1 MGFILSPFMA
11 ISEER
16 VERVL
21 SRLKRLNRCV
31 DLENVPE
38 GCQCAIRT
46 IRNDGTSNCKNGVR
60 YCFSLSN
67 GTCRFTCGLVNH
79 KRSGYQDCVDGVV
92 AEVLVC
98 TGRNRFVVSH
108 LEVTRESGMGNPMAS
123 LGTPTEQIQYFQ
135 ETIAHLARERSVAD
149 ESRELA
155 RTERENLYNY
165 MLSQSRIINTTNL
178 RINALNRLKDDLRK
192 HMTFRLPWCDDVE
205 KQDALC
211 AICHVA
217 DMSQENSGHLRQ
229 CSHQFHHKCIETW
242 FKNRRTCP
250 ICREDCNVDNYYV

>member
-1 MGFILSPFMA
+1 MA
-11 ISEER
+11 IPEER

-21 SRLKRLNRCV
+21 SRLNRLNRLV
-31 DLENVPE
+31 ELENVPE
-38 GCQCAIRT
+38 GCECTIRT

-60 YCFSLSN
+60 YCFLLSN
-67 GTCRFTCGLVNH
+67 GVRRFTCGLVNH
-79 KRSGYQDCVDGVV
+79 KRFGYRDCVNGVV
-92 AEVLVC
+92 AEALVR
-98 TGRNRFVVSH
+98 TGGTGFVMSH
-108 LEVTRESGMGNPMAS
+108 LEVTRESDLQNPMA

-135 ETIAHLARERSVAD
+135 EAIAHLLRERNAAD

-192 HMTFRLPWCDDVE
+192 QMAFRLPWCDDVA
-205 KQDALC
+205 KQDTLC

-229 CSHQFHHKCIETW
+229 CNHQFHHKCIETW

-250 ICREDCNVDNYYV
+250 ICREDCNVDDYYM